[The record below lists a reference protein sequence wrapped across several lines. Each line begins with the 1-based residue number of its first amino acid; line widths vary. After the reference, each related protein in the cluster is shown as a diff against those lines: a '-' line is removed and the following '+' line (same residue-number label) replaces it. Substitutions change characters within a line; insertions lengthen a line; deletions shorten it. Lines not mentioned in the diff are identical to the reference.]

1 MQKRTIGLGREIK
14 SATRLGLWLGVFAS
28 ACLMAS
34 GATASEVVDLRIGA
48 HPEFTRIVFEL
59 DRPTGYRIER
69 SVGPDGNPE
78 LVVSLDANSIPRK
91 VRSQKSLIGLI
102 RITPKGS
109 GSVAH
114 IELNREGLKLKE
126 MILANPPRIVLD
138 VLGPKASTSGT
149 PVASLS
155 KPRVAAVAV
164 KKPAAPKQAPA
175 KKLPAR
181 VVPKTKPAPQI
192 ATKPKTGSLKPVVA
206 PTPAVPKA
214 APVVSPKAALPV
226 EIVVLDEPSE
236 GGLPGMGT
244 AMLSQTNRPSDRL
257 AGLKPS
263 AERLPGLEPPFPS
276 EGANA
281 DEEMGTGTVAFL
293 VALVI
298 VFAAGVVYFR
308 RRGDPEVLDSES
320 ESTYAPPGPRLGGN
334 PFSEAVES
342 EEGNPESA
350 LEATE
355 APQPFA
361 LTQEDADSEGRRLEA
376 SDLDLDHEDDDKPV
390 EPVDEPLIGYSL
402 GQSLA
407 ESGAPTASA
416 APFASSQSVV
426 AESPSAGGFAQTESP
441 PVVEVAGVTEAFE
454 GRIAEL
460 ESRLEEARDAR
471 ERLERQVA
479 AQTEELRVQRAAIAR
494 TQRAVRNL
502 NRNGE
507 EAPTEPA
514 LRDPQ

>member
-1 MQKRTIGLGREIK
+1 MQKRTIGLGRDIT
-14 SATRLGLWLGVFAS
+14 SVTWLGLWAGVFAA

-69 SVGPDGNPE
+69 SVGADGEPE

-91 VRSQKSLIGLI
+91 VHSQKSLIGLI

-114 IELNREGLKLKE
+114 IALNREGLKLKE

-138 VLGPKASTSGT
+138 VLGPKASTAGT

-155 KPRVAAVAV
+155 KPRTAAVAV
-164 KKPAAPKQAPA
+164 RKPAAPKQAPA

-192 ATKPKTGSLKPVVA
+192 ATKPKSGSVKPVVV
-206 PTPAVPKA
+206 PTPAIPKA
-214 APVVSPKAALPV
+214 APSGSPKSALPV

-244 AMLSQTNRPSDRL
+244 AMLSQPNRPSDRL
-257 AGLKPS
+257 AGLEPS
-263 AERLPGLEPPFPS
+263 GGRLPGLEPSFS
-276 EGANA
+276 SQGVE

-298 VFAAGVVYFR
+298 VLAAGVVYFR
-308 RRGDPEVLDSES
+308 RRGDPEILDSES
-320 ESTYAPPGPRLGGN
+320 ASSYAPPGPRLGGN
-334 PFSEAVES
+334 PFSAAVES
-342 EEGNPESA
+342 EEGNPESP
-350 LEATE
+350 LEETSE
-355 APQPFA
+355 ASQTFA
-361 LTQEDADSEGRRLEA
+361 LTQEDTDSEGRRLEVP
-376 SDLDLDHEDDDKPV
+376 DLDLDHEDDDKPV

-407 ESGAPTASA
+407 ESGPPSAST
-416 APFASSQSVV
+416 APFASSQAVA
-426 AESPSAGGFAQTESP
+426 AESSSAGGFVQAESA
-441 PVVEVAGVTEAFE
+441 PVIETAGVTEAFE
-454 GRIAEL
+454 VRVAEL
-460 ESRLEEARDAR
+460 EARLEEARDAR